1 MHKNRFLNKLRW
13 KFRLNEILNFIV
25 ALISMAGGFDIIG
38 SITSAFIL
46 KPSKFIAHN

>member
-1 MHKNRFLNKLRW
+1 MLKNRLPKIFTW